1 MEIMNSEVK
10 ELKEKLINSE
20 LSVDNLTGNQV
31 KILIKELENDLKTKQ
46 EELDELNKKIKDI
59 KIKID
64 NFNKN

>member
-1 MEIMNSEVK
+1 MEIMNSEIK

-31 KILIKELENDLKTKQ
+31 KILVKELENDLKIKQ
-46 EELDELNKKIKDI
+46 EELDELNKKIKNI